1 MPDADRSGMPSG
13 MPPAEPDAVS
23 ASAEPGSEFDDFA
36 VFAGLA
42 DDSAVQA
49 RAYVTAVTEVASG
62 SSPDIAIPLLLLATA
77 QLLLAGSRLGAVQ
90 DVVLDE
96 RYEPDPGPDADVE
109 PLRDNL
115 ANLFEGIDDYAD
127 LVDPVTQAELT
138 KGSLSNDMTEIC
150 LALAHGLSHYDAGRR
165 VEALWWW
172 QFSYLSTWG
181 ERAAASLRVLQSI
194 IAHLRL
200 DADEDVVADAEFDA
214 LHP

>member
-1 MPDADRSGMPSG
+1 MPDRIVPISEELAAFADET
-13 MPPAEPDAVS
+13 AA
-23 ASAEPGSEFDDFA
+23 
-36 VFAGLA
+36 
-42 DDSAVQA
+42 QT
-49 RAYVTAVTEVASG
+49 RAYLGAVTEVASG
-62 SSPDIAIPLLLLATA
+62 GSPDIAIPVLLLATA
-77 QLLLAGSRLGAVQ
+77 QLLLAGSRLGAIQ
-90 DVVLDE
+90 DVVLVDRFE
-96 RYEPDPGPDADVE
+96 ADPGPDADVE

-127 LVDPVTQAELT
+127 VVDPVTAAELT
-138 KGSLSNDMTEIC
+138 KGMLSNDITEIS
-150 LALAHGLSHYDAGRR
+150 LALSHGLRHYDAGRR

>member
-1 MPDADRSGMPSG
+1 MPDTDRSGMP
-13 MPPAEPDAVS
+13 PAPFPAAATAPGAV
-23 ASAEPGSEFDDFA
+23 AEADEVTD
-36 VFAGLA
+36 LA
-42 DDSAVQA
+42 DESATQA
-49 RAYVTAVTEVASG
+49 RAYVTTVTEIASG
-62 SSPDIAIPLLLLATA
+62 SSPDIAMPMLLLATA
-77 QLLLAGSRLGAVQ
+77 QLLLAGSRLGAIQ

-96 RYEPDPGPDADVE
+96 RFEPDPGPDADVE

-194 IAHLRL
+194 LAHLRL
-200 DADEDVVADAEFDA
+200 DADEDTVADAEFDA

>member
-1 MPDADRSGMPSG
+1 MPDTDRSGMP
-13 MPPAEPDAVS
+13 PAPVPAAAAV
-23 ASAEPGSEFDDFA
+23 AEADEVTD
-36 VFAGLA
+36 LA
-42 DDSAVQA
+42 DESATQA
-49 RAYVTAVTEVASG
+49 RAYVTTVTEIASG
-62 SSPDIAIPLLLLATA
+62 SSPDIAMPMLLLATA
-77 QLLLAGSRLGAVQ
+77 QLLLAGSRLGAIQ

-96 RYEPDPGPDADVE
+96 RFEPDPGPDADVE

-194 IAHLRL
+194 LAHLRL
-200 DADEDVVADAEFDA
+200 DADEDTVADAEFDA

>member
-1 MPDADRSGMPSG
+1 MPDTDRSGMP
-13 MPPAEPDAVS
+13 PAPVPAAATAPGAV
-23 ASAEPGSEFDDFA
+23 AEADEVTD
-36 VFAGLA
+36 LA
-42 DDSAVQA
+42 DESATQA
-49 RAYVTAVTEVASG
+49 RAYVTTVTEIASG
-62 SSPDIAIPLLLLATA
+62 SSPDIAMPMLLLATA
-77 QLLLAGSRLGAVQ
+77 QLLLAGSRLGAIQ

-96 RYEPDPGPDADVE
+96 RFEPDPGPDADVE

-194 IAHLRL
+194 LAHLRL
-200 DADEDVVADAEFDA
+200 DADEDTVADAEFDA